1 MIPKENTSIDGFI
14 PAEEAY
20 NLYARYYDIMTTRHV
35 DDLPIYQQI
44 SATNLPPY
52 LEVGCGTGRV
62 LSHLLSRKPGTV
74 HGHYL
79 SGVDVSDEMLEICRA
94 KTRAFIDDGS
104 LEVIKHDFS
113 RDPLPSQYNAA
124 FVTFFTLNYIPEHLQ
139 LPFLENIGKSL
150 YHDGVISLDCFYPYL
165 KWHPEAANQWRSID
179 TGDEYVRLQERSKL
193 LTPAVE
199 QREWVFTQAD
209 GIVNTITTNRVYF
222 SPERGKSLLKTAGF
236 TNVQRVF
243 NYQLPGTDDFTEGTQ
258 GYNFVLI
265 ARRP

>member
-1 MIPKENTSIDGFI
+1 MKKESTPQGLVS
-14 PAEEAY
+14 AEITY
-20 NLYARYYDIMTTRHV
+20 NQYAQYYDMMTANHV
-35 DDLPIYQQI
+35 EDLPVYDQL
-44 SATNLPPY
+44 ATIESPPY

-62 LSHLLSRKPGTV
+62 LSHLLSRKPDTV
-74 HGHYL
+74 RGHYL

-94 KTRAFIDDGS
+94 KTMTFIDDGS

-113 RDPLPSQYNAA
+113 RGPLPSQYNAA

-139 LPFLENIGKSL
+139 SPFLANIGKSL
-150 YHDGVISLDCFYPYL
+150 HPDGIISLDCFYPYL
-165 KWHPEAANQWRSID
+165 KWHPETANQWRSID
-179 TGDEYVRLQERSKL
+179 TGDEHVGLQERSKL

-222 SPERGKSLLKTAGF
+222 SPERGKSLLETAGF
-236 TNVQRVF
+236 TDVQRVF